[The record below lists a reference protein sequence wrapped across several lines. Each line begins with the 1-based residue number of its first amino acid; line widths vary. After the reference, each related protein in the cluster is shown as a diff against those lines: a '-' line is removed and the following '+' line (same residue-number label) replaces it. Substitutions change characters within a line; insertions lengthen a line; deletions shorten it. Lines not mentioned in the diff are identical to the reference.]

1 MTTNLR
7 RILLFGALAG
17 VALWSVVL
25 SRQETPDTVV
35 AARPHPQKEAPA
47 RRPDATP
54 TAVRVAQA
62 ATPIR
67 LALKPV
73 ADLFPSQ
80 SWAPPPPPPVK
91 APPKPKPKPQAPAL
105 PFVYLGSWKSHGQT
119 TYYLLEGAE
128 LIGATSGQV
137 LDHVWRLDPSTKVG
151 DLAFV
156 YVPLKQTRTLRMGDP
171 LAATP
176 TAVDPR

>member
-1 MTTNLR
+1 MTTSLR
-7 RILLFGALAG
+7 RILLFGALAAVG
-17 VALWSVVL
+17 IWSVVL
-25 SRQETPDTVV
+25 SRTGTPDAVV
-35 AARPHPQKEAPA
+35 AAQPHPREAPQAHAGPAQAPA
-47 RRPDATP
+47 RPAT
-54 TAVRVAQA
+54 VAA
-62 ATPIR
+62 PPR

-91 APPKPKPKPQAPAL
+91 TPPRPKPKPRAPAL
-105 PFVYLGSWKSHGQT
+105 PFVYLGSWQAQGQT
-119 TYYLLEGAE
+119 TYYLLEGSE
-128 LIGATSGQV
+128 LVGAKSGQV
-137 LDHVWRLDPSTKVG
+137 LDGVWRLDPSPKGG

-156 YVPLKQTRTLRMGDP
+156 YLPLKQTRTLRMGDP